1 MSAHRCQISLRV
13 PYYLFHFIIFTKQ
26 SSTFNTS
33 VLKEAEVRI
42 LEETLARYTQASFAD
57 GSGADAQGLGSEF

>member
-1 MSAHRCQISLRV
+1 MSN
-13 PYYLFHFIIFTKQ
+13 YLFHFIIFTKQ
-26 SSTFNTS
+26 PSTSNIS

-42 LEETLARYTQASFAD
+42 LEEALTRYTQASFAD